1 MDGREAQ
8 RKEKHMEWATVP
20 RTGRVRGR
28 GQLTL
33 PAEIRKELGLD
44 ASGTLTVFRAGE
56 AIILTP
62 KRLVRASFAK
72 EVQKE
77 MKKQGLTLNDLLR
90 DLKRQRT
97 RYIKEVYG
105 L

>member
-1 MDGREAQ
+1 MG
-8 RKEKHMEWATVP
+8 WATVP
-20 RTGRVRGR
+20 KTVRIRGR

-44 ASGTLTVFRAGE
+44 ASATLTVFRAGE
-56 AIILTP
+56 AIVLTP
-62 KRLVRASFAK
+62 KRLVGHSFAK
-72 EVQKE
+72 EAQKE
-77 MKKQGLTLNDLLR
+77 MKKRGLTLNDLLR
-90 DLKRQRT
+90 ELTRQRK